1 MRVLLFHFTELGSLG
16 GVDVA
21 VVTLAEALLA
31 RGFSPAIAEIT
42 PEGKP
47 PRTLP
52 SGIPV
57 WSVAS
62 SSYPSPSRP
71 RSWASFVRS
80 TLQFRKVLND
90 FRPGI
95 VHVHFP
101 VAQCLPAVALASF
114 PHKWKLIATVHN
126 SDIRVSPIQAPAII
140 PWQRRLFDR
149 ADSLTAV
156 SQSLLDDADTA
167 YPNFRAKARVIRN
180 GVGPRWFQLHL
191 EPDPNAN
198 YVLFVGRLHP
208 VKGVDVL
215 LHAWK
220 SASAL
225 FPKTEL
231 WIAGDGPHRQ
241 EYETLVKDLNL
252 SSSIRF
258 LGRKSEEDLPL
269 LYRNSRVLVLPSRR
283 EGLPITL
290 LEAGACGAIC
300 IGTQT
305 PGIPEIINENQT
317 GFVVPTDSPEHL
329 SQAIIKSLQM
339 SPAQSLAFRQA
350 ARKRIV
356 DEFSE
361 SGMIDQYV
369 SLYQSVLR

>member
-16 GVDVA
+16 RVDVA

-31 RGFSPAIAEIT
+31 RGSSPAIVEIT

-47 PRTLP
+47 PRALP
-52 SGIPV
+52 NGIPV

-62 SSYPSPSRP
+62 ASYPSPSRP
-71 RSWASFVRS
+71 RSWASFMRS
-80 TLQFRKVLND
+80 AFQFRKSLKD
-90 FRPGI
+90 FRPDI

-114 PHKWKLIATVHN
+114 PRKWKLIVTVHN

-140 PWQRRLFDR
+140 PWQRRLFGR

-156 SQSLLDDADTA
+156 SQSLLEDADTA

-180 GVGPRWFQLHL
+180 GVGPRWFQLPL
-191 EPDPNAN
+191 EPDPSAN

-220 SASAL
+220 SASL
-225 FPKTEL
+225 HFPKTEL
-231 WIAGDGPHRQ
+231 WLAGDGPNRQ

-269 LYRNSRVLVLPSRR
+269 LYRNSKVLVLPSRR

-317 GFVVPTDSPEHL
+317 GFVVQTDSPEQL

-361 SGMIDQYV
+361 TGMIDQYV
-369 SLYQSVLR
+369 SLYESVLR